1 MDFGGFRIVAN
12 HFLPPPDVVH
22 GTSGFLRN
30 EFFDGIHAE
39 SGDAVVEKLHKIVRQ
54 HVAHVR
60 A

>member
-1 MDFGGFRIVAN
+1 MS
-12 HFLPPPDVVH
+12 
-22 GTSGFLRN
+22 SGFLRN
-30 EFFDGIHAE
+30 EFLDGQHVFRRHVFDGIHAE